1 MGTSSGQSF
10 RIVLAFLVAV
20 GVARVTLPHAEGAN
34 PAGEAEEVTTGCNR
48 PEWTLTLVDPN
59 VIDADSYGSSTAIFI
74 DSLDRLNFIYAKG
87 PFGVDD
93 WKFEWAVSTPSGL
106 RTRTLPTEQAS
117 ARPSVTNDSQ
127 DRIHLCWRSGGFF
140 GEGVLSYGKVEGG
153 QWQEEIV
160 DPEPGST
167 GYCSIAVDAN
177 DNPHI
182 VYTPELAGRPMRYAH
197 WDGTAWI
204 IEDVIVQ
211 GGLLSP
217 SLAMDSAGEP
227 HVVYTMGSGTEVDYA
242 FRSGG
247 TWSFETIATIPAGQA
262 LATSLVLDSLDRP
275 HVAYDEFLAVGIRYA
290 KRTPAGWITR
300 LVDSGQ
306 RWDPSLVL
314 DANGA
319 PHIVYYDADVG
330 ALRYATLIG
339 GRWCRQVIDDSPSD
353 LNRIGRDPAIV
364 LDRDGRAHVSYHAHP
379 ENRPCKV
386 KYAVSTP
393 LAEP

>member
-1 MGTSSGQSF
+1 MGPSTAQSF
-10 RIVLAFLVAV
+10 RIILPFLVAV
-20 GVARVTLPHAEGAN
+20 VLARVAFPDAGRAN
-34 PAGEAEEVTTGCNR
+34 PAGEAEEVTTACNR
-48 PEWTLTLVDPN
+48 PEWTLTVVDSD

-74 DSLDRLNFIYAKG
+74 DSLDRPNFIYAKG
-87 PFGVDD
+87 PVGVDR
-93 WKFEWAVSTPSGL
+93 WRFEWALSAPRGL
-106 RTRTLPTEQAS
+106 RIRTLPVKQAS
-117 ARPSVTNDSQ
+117 AQPSVANDSQ

-140 GEGVLSYGKVEGG
+140 GQGFLSYGKLEGG

-167 GYCSIAVDAN
+167 GYCSVAVDAN
-177 DNPHI
+177 DNPHV
-182 VYTPELAGRPMRYAH
+182 VYTPELVDRPMRYAR

-217 SLAMDSAGEP
+217 ALAMDSAGEP
-227 HVVYTMGSGTEVDYA
+227 HVVYTSGSGTEVHYA

-247 TWSFETIATIPAGQA
+247 VWSFETIATIPGQA

-275 HVAYDEFLAVGIRYA
+275 HVAYDEFPAVGIRYA
-290 KRTPAGWITR
+290 TRTPSGWTTK

-314 DANGA
+314 DADGA
-319 PHIVYYDADVG
+319 PHIAYYDADVG
-330 ALRYATLIG
+330 ALRYATLVG
-339 GRWCRQVIDDSPSD
+339 GKWCRQAIDNRPSD
-353 LNRIGRDPAIV
+353 LNRVGRDPALV
-364 LDRDGRAHVSYHAHP
+364 LDRDGRAHVSYHSHP
-379 ENRPCKV
+379 EASPCKV